1 MLMNQLTLI
10 QTLKDCSSKNMVVD
24 YQEVEFIPPDE
35 QSVVVA
41 KRSVEFSFDSTDFT
55 ADSEWSTYLSSVR

>member
-1 MLMNQLTLI
+1 
-10 QTLKDCSSKNMVVD
+10 MVVD

-55 ADSEWSTYLSSVR
+55 ADSEWSTYLSSVRWLILGLVLYLFVKVTV